1 MKTWIWTIWLL
12 SLVMNLAAQE
22 QKVVNDPNAQKREV
36 GSFKGVKIS
45 GSIELILS
53 QGPEYKVAIS
63 AADAEDVEKIVTEIR
78 GDVLYIELKDR
89 KNWFTDQ
96 WNSMNKRFKAYI
108 SAPDIRSIESAGSGS
123 IQIVGTLKA
132 EALDLEIAGSVN
144 VKGSIDVENLE
155 LVQSGSSNIRLTGKA
170 TRAEFNCSGS
180 GNLQSPDLMIDF
192 CEVSISG
199 SGNADLTVEKEL
211 SASLSGS
218 GNIRYKGNAEI
229 TEKSISGVG
238 KIRKMDTP

>member
-1 MKTWIWTIWLL
+1 
-12 SLVMNLAAQE
+12 MNLTAQE
-22 QKVVNDPNAQKREV
+22 KKVVNDPNAQKREV
-36 GSFKGVKIS
+36 ESFKGVKIS
-45 GSIELILS
+45 GSIELIIS
-53 QGPEYKVAIS
+53 QGPEYTVAIS
-63 AADAEDVEKIVTEIR
+63 AADADDIEKIVTEIR
-78 GDVLYIELKDR
+78 GDVLYVELKDR
-89 KNWFTDQ
+89 KNWFSDQ
-96 WNSMNKRFKAYI
+96 WNSMNKKFKAYI

-123 IQIVGTLKA
+123 IQIVGTLKV
-132 EALDLEIAGSVN
+132 EALDLEVAGSGN
-144 VKGSIDVENLE
+144 IKGTIDVEKLE
-155 LVQSGSSNIRLTGKA
+155 LVQSGSSNIRLAGKA

-180 GNLQSPDLMIDF
+180 GNLQSPELIIDF